1 MKSMRTSF
9 AVTITFLIP
18 VFFPAQRIEAG
29 CGPVRISSLDSLASD
44 ISLLGYV
51 PSGGNLLVLAA
62 ANQWFGLL
70 SGVQLLPDDSRE
82 LNSIQEDTSGKWGYY
97 GIADWSVGS
106 DKVIVLAPPPRCL
119 PLDIQSEVPT
129 GSETSFILDGYETL
143 RDPQAAIR
151 TPGMQVTD
159 LRPDSTGRCTFSAAE
174 HGIYWVEVMEQ
185 TTSGPS
191 ITLLF
196 PVISGGTVTDVLL
209 GDIPSTASDT
219 ACPEDVLDEM
229 NMLRKSAG
237 IPALHRENMLDS
249 IAFIRAGALAFS
261 GTSVHFSP
269 LNSNLPDILPAGV
282 EAYGENIGRGAGYQ
296 EAWSMILI
304 SPFHLRTCL
313 SPTYRNI
320 GIAGAVDSGA
330 YEWQLVM
337 VQIFT
342 SQKKDHDKSIQ

>member
-1 MKSMRTSF
+1 MRSSF

-18 VFFPAQRIEAG
+18 VFFPAKGTEAG
-29 CGPVRISSLDSLASD
+29 CEPVRIPSLDSLASD

-62 ANQWFGLL
+62 ANHWFGLL
-70 SGVQLLPDDSRE
+70 SGVQLLPGDSRE
-82 LNSIQEDTSGKWGYY
+82 LNSIQEDTSGMWGYY
-97 GIADWSVGS
+97 GIADWSAGG
-106 DKVIVLAPPPRCL
+106 DKIMILAPPSRCL
-119 PLDIQSEVPT
+119 PLLIQPEVPT

-143 RDPQAAIR
+143 RNPQAAIR
-151 TPGMQVTD
+151 TPGMQAND
-159 LRPDSTGRCTFSAAE
+159 LIPDSTGRCIFSTEE

-196 PVISGGTVTDVLL
+196 PVISGGTATDVLL
-209 GDIPSTASDT
+209 GDMTSTASDA

-229 NMLRKSAG
+229 NMLRENAG
-237 IPALHRENMLDS
+237 IPPLHRESMLDS
-249 IAFIRAGALAFS
+249 IASIRAGALAFS

-269 LNSNLPDILPAGV
+269 LNSNLPDILPEGV
-282 EAYGENIGRGAGYQ
+282 ETYGENIGRGAGYQ

-304 SPFHLRTCL
+304 SPFHLRTCM

-342 SQKKDHDKSIQ
+342 SQKKGS